1 MMADSRTLERT
12 PAPGVYRR
20 HSEGCKRTGRCNCP
34 YVAVWRDRGKQRKQM
49 FATFD
54 LAREH
59 RAKMLSGLAP
69 RQPQSTLTIGAYY
82 AQWLPSYRGRTVRGF
97 EESTRREYEISFRL
111 HVLPYRLARLRIRDT
126 TPPDVR
132 DWLTELERHGAS
144 KTVIRKAKVALS
156 AMLATAVEDGAIPQN
171 PAVGVRYI
179 PTQQT
184 VQAHRKPSRRQLT
197 AEDVV
202 AILNAAPEQWRV
214 FFMVLAQTGLRI
226 GEMLGLTWENVHL
239 DPPQP
244 YISVVEQIYRGQRK
258 RLKTD
263 SSQARIPLSTTL
275 ASWLAELRPAEVPPD
290 APVFA
295 SATGSPLNYANV
307 YNRVLRPALI
317 AADLAVKTGEKP
329 NGKAIWDYQ
338 GIAFH
343 AFRKACGS
351 LLLHHGKN
359 LKQVQGWLR
368 HSRLS
373 TTMDV
378 YIHQVE
384 DNLGGAETWE
394 TILPGWGN
402 TGATPRPPATAN
414 PAPPHNTKTA

>member
-1 MMADSRTLERT
+1 MADSRTLERT

-20 HSEGCKRTGRCNCP
+20 HSDGCKRTGRCKCP

-59 RAKMLSGLAP
+59 RAKMLSGLVP

-82 AQWLPSYRGRTVRGF
+82 EQWLPGYRGRTVRRF
-97 EESTRREYEISFRL
+97 EESTRREYRISFRL
-111 HVLPYRLARLRIRDT
+111 HILPYRLARLRIRDT
-126 TPPDVR
+126 TPPDIR
-132 DWLTELERHGAS
+132 DWLTELERKGAS
-144 KTVIRKAKVALS
+144 RTVIRKAKVALS

-171 PAVGVRYI
+171 PAAGVRYI
-179 PTQQT
+179 PSQQA
-184 VQAHRKPSRRQLT
+184 VQRPKPKRRQLT
-197 AEDVV
+197 ADDVV

-226 GEMLGLTWENVHL
+226 GELLGLTWENVHL
-239 DPPQP
+239 NEPQP
-244 YISVVEQIYRGQRK
+244 HIAVVEQIYRGQRK

-263 SSQARIPLSTTL
+263 SSQARIPLSATM
-275 ASWLAELRPAEVPPD
+275 ASWLATLQPADAPPD

-295 SATGSPLNYANV
+295 TAAGSPLNYANV

-317 AADLAVKTGEKP
+317 AAGLAVKTGEKP
-329 NGKAIWDYQ
+329 NGEAIWDYQ

-384 DNLGGAETWE
+384 DNLGGAQTWE

-402 TGATPRPPATAN
+402 TGATPCPRPAAN
-414 PAPPHNTKTA
+414 TDPSDDTKPS